1 MCQRGLLGQSLL
13 ATFLHHLVNSLH
25 MHLPRLWPEP
35 ILFCATQKHPM
46 LVSLLLLVLYI
57 GISGAPSMYHLLAS
71 QISQD
76 CFLRLFI
83 TGNSFMVGIGLQISQ
98 RTNEGLETD

>member
-57 GISGAPSMYHLLAS
+57 GIS
-71 QISQD
+71 D
-76 CFLRLFI
+76 
-83 TGNSFMVGIGLQISQ
+83 NFMVGIGLQISQ